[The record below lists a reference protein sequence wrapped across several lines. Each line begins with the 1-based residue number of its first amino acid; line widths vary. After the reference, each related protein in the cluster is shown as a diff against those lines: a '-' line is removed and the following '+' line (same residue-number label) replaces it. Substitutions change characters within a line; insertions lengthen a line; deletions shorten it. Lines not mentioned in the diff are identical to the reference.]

1 MSWQICCAVFRT
13 GTWSSEKTASLWTRQ
28 THWPSWLPI
37 SLPSPTSDSWESRA
51 LPEVWPQALPL
62 TGTTNLHTSLTS
74 QTHSVVFCFFLGGGG
89 VGWGVAFSCHTTSTA
104 LHKFL
109 LQPYLWRQSTLLHQD
124 SSTMNKT
131 ARSHMHNSHI
141 HIYSLPINIVRYV
154 RLEPRRRC
162 WVMGCDRS

>member
-74 QTHSVVFCFFLGGGG
+74 QTHSVVFWVFLGGGRGGG
-89 VGWGVAFSCHTTSTA
+89 VLPSLVTPPQLPSTNSCCSLISGDSRHSYTKTHPLWIRLRDHICTTPTYTFTHC
-104 LHKFL
+104 L
-109 LQPYLWRQSTLLHQD
+109 
-124 SSTMNKT
+124 
-131 ARSHMHNSHI
+131 
-141 HIYSLPINIVRYV
+141 
-154 RLEPRRRC
+154 
-162 WVMGCDRS
+162 